1 MTGKMLWKYNAVT
14 CTRVRADASNAQGL
28 EAALNTSEYKRRL
41 MAEEQRLLRGIDEA
55 RENAVNDDDHS
66 VGDAADASV
75 SDVAKDEQFGMAD
88 RDTTLLDQVRAALQ
102 RIEDGTY
109 GKCVVDGGP
118 IEEKRLNAMPWTP
131 YCKKHQEALE
141 ASHPVQ
147 TPTL

>member
-1 MTGKMLWKYNAVT
+1 M
-14 CTRVRADASNAQGL
+14 
-28 EAALNTSEYKRRL
+28 NTNEYKRRL
-41 MAEEQRLLRGIDEA
+41 LAEEQRLIRGIDEA
-55 RENAVNDDDHS
+55 RDNAVNDRDTS

-75 SDVAKDEQFGMAD
+75 SDVATDEQFSMAD

-102 RIEDGTY
+102 RIDDGTF
-109 GKCVVDGGP
+109 GKCIVDGGP
-118 IEEKRLNAMPWTP
+118 IEEKRLNATPWTP